1 MFGSKNNSGVRYDT
15 LISSRTEI
23 AGDIQVAGAIH
34 VDGMVS
40 GNLSAE
46 KGSKATVRVSEKG
59 RVQGDISA
67 PNVII
72 NGEVKGDV
80 RVYEHLELA
89 QKARITGD
97 VYYNTIEMVLG
108 SQVNGQL
115 KHISEDERPE
125 TVHRITESST
135 AEEPE
140 EEEKVVKVD

>member
-1 MFGSKNNSGVRYDT
+1 MFGSKNNGGVRYDT

-23 AGDIQVAGAIH
+23 SGDIQVGGAIH

-59 RVQGDISA
+59 RVIGDISA

-80 RVYEHLELA
+80 RVFEHLELA

-115 KHISEDERPE
+115 KHISEDERNE
-125 TVHRITESST
+125 AVAMISESAT
-135 AEEPE
+135 AEETE
-140 EEEKVVKVD
+140 ETEAADKVD

>member
-140 EEEKVVKVD
+140 EDEKVVKVD